1 MVSRVT
7 SARFVGRTAEL
18 AELRAAWHDAA
29 AGHPSLAF
37 VAGESGVGKT
47 RLLTELER
55 HAREQPAAGSDGTPA
70 APARVLVGDCIQ
82 LGSGEFPYAPLAA
95 ALRPLARRGDPVVEA
110 LPAAT
115 RAELARIVPGLQPA
129 GSVVVPP
136 APSGP
141 DADQARLFEALLT
154 LLAALAEERPL
165 LLSIEDLHWADRS
178 TRAFLSFL
186 SRSLCHER
194 LLVVATY
201 RPDELHRRHPLRP
214 LLAEV
219 EREARSRRVEL
230 RPLVPDEL
238 RELLADVLGGPVDDA
253 LLERLW
259 SRSEGNPLFTEELLA
274 ADLDGRGALP
284 PTLRD
289 ALMLRIERLPAEAQ
303 ELLRLLAVGQRLGHE
318 LLADAGDTDAR
329 LLREALREAIA
340 HHILVVDEEGRY
352 AFRHALL
359 REVVDD
365 DLLPGERSELHLRL
379 ACALE
384 RRVESVG
391 EDVDLTSAAAHHF
404 QAAGDQPQALRAA
417 VRAATAAERVRAHGE
432 EAELLERALGLWSQV
447 PDATS
452 LADAS
457 RFDVLLRTASAH
469 ESAGDLPRAEALLDA
484 ALDEVDEAAEPRRAA
499 AALDALARVRWSQ
512 MRSED
517 ALEAARRGL
526 DLLAHDRSVERA
538 RLMGRWAKFR
548 MLQGRY
554 REAIGDA
561 RETLVLAQEVGDAVA
576 EFAARNALG
585 VALASTGDPDGGAR
599 ELRRAIAITED
610 AGREARRSNAY
621 VNLADAMHVAGRTR
635 EALAIAREG
644 LALTQPHTV
653 GRAWME
659 ASISEYA
666 LALGDWDLAARTLVP
681 LDRRQWDTGR
691 LNVALRRAE
700 LALARGDDDLAR
712 ALLDEAEPRVE
723 ESAEPQWHGPLGIA
737 RAALETRA
745 GDLDAAWRA
754 VETALQRIEFCTED
768 VSRIAHVAWWGV
780 RVAAQQAQQA
790 RDRHEDD
797 APAIARAEAMAER
810 AEAAATEAGPIARAC
825 RLVARAELACA
836 HGRPDAAA
844 WHAVL
849 EAWEALEYPYA
860 VATTHLRLAEVHAEL
875 GDREAATTHAR
886 VALEGARR
894 LGSRWMVDAVTGLAA
909 RARLRL
915 EDPAD
920 GAGPGGTASAAGSP
934 AGRGSGSANVAAR
947 AGGAA
952 GAGATAAGAATGE
965 GPDAPAAG
973 PTPVEDPFGLTP
985 RERQV
990 LALVAE
996 GATNREVGAQLFM
1009 AEKTA
1014 SVHVS
1019 RILAKLGVRSRTE
1032 AAAVAHRLGL
1042 AGESTPAG

>member
-18 AELRAAWHDAA
+18 AELRAAWHDAV

-55 HAREQPAAGSDGTPA
+55 HAREQPAAGPDGTPA
-70 APARVLVGDCIQ
+70 SPARVLVGDCIQ

-95 ALRPLARRGDPVVEA
+95 ALRPLARRGDPIVAA

-115 RAELARIVPGLQPA
+115 RAELARIVPGLQPPGTA
-129 GSVVVPP
+129 VVPP

-214 LLAEV
+214 LLAEL

-230 RPLVPDEL
+230 LPFVPDEL
-238 RELLADVLGGPVDDA
+238 RELLVDVLGGPVDDA

-318 LLADAGDTDAR
+318 LLADAGGTDAR

-379 ACALE
+379 AHALE
-384 RRVESVG
+384 RRVAAVG
-391 EDVDLTSAAAHHF
+391 DDLDLTSAAAHHF

-417 VRAATAAERVRAHGE
+417 VRAAAAAERVRAHGE
-432 EAELLERALGLWSQV
+432 EAELLERALGLWAVV
-447 PDATS
+447 PDAAERAGTT
-452 LADAS
+452 
-457 RFDVLLRTASAH
+457 RFDVLLRAANAH
-469 ESAGDLPRAEALLDA
+469 ESAGDHPRAEALLDA
-484 ALDEVDEAAEPRRAA
+484 ALAEVDEAAEPRRAA
-499 AALDALARVRWSQ
+499 TALDALARVRWSQ
-512 MRSED
+512 MRSDD
-517 ALEAARRGL
+517 ALDAARRGL
-526 DLLAHDRSVERA
+526 DLLAHDRCVERA

-561 RETLVLAQEVGDAVA
+561 RETLVLAQEVGDPVA

-635 EALAIAREG
+635 EALAIAHEG
-644 LALTQPHTV
+644 LALTHPHTV

-666 LALGDWDLAARTLVP
+666 LALGDWDLASRTLVP

-712 ALLDEAEPRVE
+712 ALLDEAEPRAE

-737 RAALETRA
+737 RAALEARA

-768 VSRIAHVAWWGV
+768 VGRIAHVAWWGV

-810 AEAAATEAGPIARAC
+810 AEAAAAEAGPIARAC

-836 HGRPDAAA
+836 HGRPDPAA
-844 WHAVL
+844 WRAVL

-860 VATTHLRLAEVHAEL
+860 VATTHLRLAEVQVEV

-886 VALEGARR
+886 AALAGGRR
-894 LGSRWMVDAVTGLAA
+894 LGSRWLVDDATGLAA

-915 EDPAD
+915 EDQ
-920 GAGPGGTASAAGSP
+920 GAAATA
-934 AGRGSGSANVAAR
+934 

-952 GAGATAAGAATGE
+952 TDAGASDGLARAGAEARDATAPGG
-965 GPDAPAAG
+965 GPGGAEQERPSAA
-973 PTPVEDPFGLTP
+973 TAVEDPFGLTP

-1042 AGESTPAG
+1042 AGEATPAG